1 MSHDSMDAVFAAL
14 AHADRRRILD
24 LVKETPGVKVGDVCS
39 HFGTSRIA
47 VLKHIQVLEDAGL
60 LIREREGRTKRLY
73 HNTVPIQQIYDRW
86 TTQYSKHWAGHLTSI
101 KYRIEEANKEPHN
114 GNDES
119 DR

>member
-1 MSHDSMDAVFAAL
+1 MSHDYMDAVFAAL

-24 LVKETPGVKVGDVCS
+24 LVKDSPGVKVGDVCS

-73 HNTVPIQQIYDRW
+73 HNAVPIQQIYDRW
-86 TTQYSKHWAGHLTSI
+86 TTEYSKHWAGHISSI
-101 KYRIEEANKEPHN
+101 KYRIEEANKEQHN
-114 GNDES
+114 GDE
-119 DR
+119 